1 MRYKFGQCELTPA
14 ARELRVAGALRP
26 VEPQVF
32 DLLHHLVKEHERV
45 VPTDELIDVV
55 WNGRIVSESAIN
67 SRISAARSAI
77 GDDGQRQEWIK
88 TVRGRGFRFIGA
100 VTAVIPAPAAGEA
113 PESGA
118 SGRQRIAFCRSADE
132 TRIAYATMGN
142 GYPMVKAGHWLTH
155 LEHDVKSPIWRP
167 FLDELGRHFSL
178 VRYDQRGNG
187 LSDWDVADFSLDR
200 FVDDLEAVVEAAG
213 LDRFALY
220 GMSQGAPIAIA
231 YICRHPE
238 RVSHL
243 ILQGGYE
250 KGRLVRSASDREQ
263 GEAIITLIKHGWGK
277 RGSAFIDAFATLFIP
292 GGDREQ
298 IDSLV
303 DLQRLTTS
311 PENAASLRRAVDG
324 FDVSAMIAK
333 VNAPTLVMHA
343 RDDGVQ
349 PLEQGRQLA
358 SKIRQ
363 SEFVLLESR
372 NHVILPQEP
381 AWRIMFNEIERFVL
395 GSGHPGRPVARH

>member
-1 MRYKFGQCELTPA
+1 MRYKFGQCELAPA
-14 ARELRVAGALRP
+14 ARELRVAGGLRP

-55 WNGRIVSESAIN
+55 WHGRIVSESAIN

-100 VTAVIPAPAAGEA
+100 VTAVMPASGAGEA
-113 PESGA
+113 PESSP

-155 LEHDVKSPIWRP
+155 LEHDMRNPIWRP
-167 FLDELGRHFSL
+167 FLDELGRRFQL

-187 LSDWDVADFSLDR
+187 LSDWEVGDFGLDR
-200 FVDDLEAVVEAAG
+200 FVDDLEAVVDSAG
-213 LDRFALY
+213 IDRFALY
-220 GMSQGAPIAIA
+220 GMSQGVPIAIA

-250 KGRLVRSASDREQ
+250 RGRLIRSAAEREQ
-263 GEAIITLIKHGWGK
+263 AEAIITLIRHGWGK
-277 RGSAFIDAFATLFIP
+277 RDSAFIDAFTTMYIP

-298 IDSLV
+298 IDSV
-303 DLQRLTTS
+303 ADLQRHSTS
-311 PENAASLRRAVDG
+311 AANAAALRMAVDH
-324 FDVSAMIAK
+324 FDVSALTGK
-333 VNAPTLVMHA
+333 VRVPTLVMHS

-349 PLEQGRQLA
+349 PLEQARQIA
-358 SKIRQ
+358 SRIPTA
-363 SEFVLLESR
+363 EFVLLESR

-395 GSGHPGRPVARH
+395 GAA